1 MVAQAVVDAN
11 KLFTSVYVG
20 LLGSVNDQCVLRKSG
35 LWQQV
40 VQGGLMNVDSGY
52 QDGIPPYLLGD
63 KGYPLLN
70 WIIVPFKSD
79 GQLVA

>member
-1 MVAQAVVDAN
+1 
-11 KLFTSVYVG
+11 
-20 LLGSVNDQCVLRKSG
+20 
-35 LWQQV
+35 
-40 VQGGLMNVDSGY
+40 MNVDSGY

-79 GQLVA
+79 G